1 MQNPETEVQTKSP
14 EEKVVD
20 NNIIIPKNYIVFNK
34 PTDLE
39 ISQKKYDS
47 YREFC
52 RIIQLG
58 RKNPIWFAETFFG
71 VTLLDNQKYVFMK
84 SWNTPF
90 NIWLE
95 SRAMGKTTLGAIFLM
110 DKAILF
116 NDYKAV
122 ISSGTATQ
130 SIETYKKIEDI
141 AKNNITSFTGSTDI
155 FLGEVVRHAA
165 NSDGFIH
172 NPASFTFQLYNG
184 SNVRTINS
192 SVDTQRG
199 KRANLVFFD
208 EAGWLPEEVLTVIGA
223 YTTNSSD
230 FKLGGNVDVRTI
242 PKEIP
247 NQIVIASSASSVDT
261 ELYKRYRDY
270 AKKMFLGDSRYF
282 VADLNCDVAIN
293 ATYKGQKY
301 PVSLL
306 TQETV
311 DTELRAN
318 PYKANREYYNRF
330 TQDGGENQIIK
341 REWITRNSI
350 TAPPILASENEGD
363 EFVFTYDSARV
374 VDNSFILI
382 GKFVY
387 DKEKGWTMFLCNGIN
402 FADVGLRNK
411 TPMRMPEQMDY
422 IRELLLTYNGDA
434 LDYENITMY
443 SDAGS
448 GGGGTIIPDYL
459 IEPWHDR
466 VGLLHPGI
474 VDEEYSKDQLDKF
487 ADAKRILHVM
497 SPSTY
502 KAQFYEAL
510 IQCVQNDWFIF
521 TEEYNQHGFLNI
533 VDVNQKHIE
542 KVRAKLKRQK
552 KSDEYIA
559 KYLKKLD
566 TASTKMRKL
575 SPEEEISLNQLD
587 MLKEEMVNICRYK
600 TESAKDR
607 FALPAHKNADSGI
620 NHSNNT
626 LHDDR
631 AYCAAML
638 AYALLQRRNA
648 DRLSKY
654 EKKGVLTPAELLS
667 STLKKKTLNSFR
679 AIG

>member
-1 MQNPETEVQTKSP
+1 VL
-14 EEKVVD
+14 
-20 NNIIIPKNYIVFNK
+20 IPKNYYVFNK

-47 YREFC
+47 YKRFC
-52 RIIQLG
+52 EIIQAG
-58 RKNPIWFAETFFG
+58 RKNPVWFAETFLG
-71 VTLLDNQKYVFMK
+71 VTLLDNQKYVFMR
-84 SWNTPF
+84 SWNTQF
-90 NIWLE
+90 CIWLE
-95 SRAMGKTTLGAIFLM
+95 SRAIGKTTLGAIFLM
-110 DKAILF
+110 SKCLLF
-116 NDYKAV
+116 NDYKSV
-122 ISSGTATQ
+122 ISSGTAAQ

-141 AKNNITSFTGSTDI
+141 AKNNITSFTGVTDI
-155 FLGEVVRHAA
+155 FAGEVIRHAA

-208 EAGWLPEEVLTVIGA
+208 EAGWLSEEVLTVIGA

-230 FKLGGNVDVRTI
+230 FKLGGALDVRTL

-247 NQIVIASSASSVDT
+247 NQIIIASSASSVDT
-261 ELYKRYRDY
+261 ELYIRYRDY
-270 AKKMFLGDSRYF
+270 SKKMLLGDSRYF

-293 ATYKGQKY
+293 ATYMGKKY

-311 DTELRAN
+311 DSELRAN

-330 TQDGGENQIIK
+330 TQDGGENQIIR
-341 REWITRNSI
+341 REWVTRNCV
-350 TAPPILASENEGD
+350 TAPPILESDGED
-363 EFVFTYDSARV
+363 SEFVFTYDSARM

-387 DKEKGWTMFLCNGIN
+387 DKAKGWTMFLCNGIN

-411 TPMRMPEQMDY
+411 SPMRMPEQMDF
-422 IRELLLTYNGDA
+422 IRELLLAYNGKS
-434 LDYENITMY
+434 LDYEKITMY
-443 SDAGS
+443 SDAGA

-459 IEPWHDR
+459 IEPWKDK
-466 VGLLHPGI
+466 VGIEHPGI
-474 VDEEYSKDQLDKF
+474 VDDEYSKEQLDKF
-487 ADAKRILHVM
+487 PSAKRVLHVM
-497 SPSTY
+497 PPSAY
-502 KAQFYEAL
+502 KSEFYEAL
-510 IQCVQNDWFIF
+510 IQCVQNDWFVF

-533 VDVNQKHIE
+533 VDVNQAHID
-542 KVRAKLKRQK
+542 KVRTKLKKQG
-552 KSDEYIA
+552 KSDEFIS
-559 KYLKKLD
+559 KYLKKLN
-566 TASTKMRKL
+566 TASTSIRKL
-575 SPEEEISLNQLD
+575 TPEEEISLNQLD
-587 MLKEEMVNICRYK
+587 MLKEEIVNICRYK

-631 AYCAAML
+631 AYCAAMM
-638 AYALLQRRNA
+638 AYALLQKRNR

-654 EKKGVLTPAELLS
+654 DKEKDMTPVQLLS
-667 STLKKKTLNSFR
+667 STLKKKTLASFKS
-679 AIG
+679 IG